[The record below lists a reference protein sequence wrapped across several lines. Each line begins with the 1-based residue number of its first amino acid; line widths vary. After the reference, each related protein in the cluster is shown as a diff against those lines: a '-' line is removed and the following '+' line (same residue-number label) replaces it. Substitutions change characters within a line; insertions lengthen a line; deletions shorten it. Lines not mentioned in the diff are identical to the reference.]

1 MTVENTKNKNR
12 YYVQEKNYFWQK
24 GEARHFLCL
33 SQRNFNTF
41 WFDVYRYH
49 TSSTVIISH
58 WKPLNPGGLL
68 AINNKPAGT
77 IPWRKPLSQ
86 PSWQPEAEVVKA
98 LLVSAAEVAT
108 GKVHS
113 EPQVPHS
120 AAGCTREHSRRK
132 SGTWLCNR
140 VFSFVWLHCQHHTY
154 WNTLAAS

>member
-1 MTVENTKNKNR
+1 MYRKKIIFDKK
-12 YYVQEKNYFWQK
+12 EKQ
-24 GEARHFLCL
+24 G
-33 SQRNFNTF
+33 TF
-41 WFDVYRYH
+41 YAYLRGILILFGSMYIDIILQA
-49 TSSTVIISH
+49 VIISH